1 MAIYQPTNITPD
13 LISGIANGIVW
24 VAVGEN
30 VTVSWNVNGTSP
42 LVAYQIDFY
51 TNDAASTP
59 GQSTGKVTL
68 ATPFSPVAA
77 DGTVSRFSCLVPYSY
92 FGQSQ
97 SSDSGHTGKFKIT
110 QWWGSSDSQ
119 KVVQRSLSVYQI
131 NRPSSLAIVAG
142 PVGFGGKYTFTGAW
156 TAPSLDY
163 VDTSLLWTRW
173 QAWTISDGELV
184 TVQDT
189 GKVWG
194 ATSFVWE
201 PYQFAPGSYYVQLSG
216 ESSQGEELLS
226 DIVEFTALEGDSAS
240 MAGAVTASC
249 DRSVG
254 AVKVTVKGGDYL
266 PGYVTGVEADL
277 IPEVI
282 DALIDGLNNMAW
294 VDQQGAQRVA
304 NLQTAL
310 DEAAVDGTST
320 DFSPYFNSDGWLELP
335 QENTAVWPFPA
346 GMTEAPWSFVWHGN
360 FANAPAGGGNLFTIT
375 QTDGTEVA
383 LHFDGSDLV
392 FLPTEQIF
400 SDTQFHTEDEYL
412 FILTMGSTEQTKDQF
427 YATIWEIY
435 QGQAI
440 RNETLTLTGYTQAP
454 VASVTLNGGTTTDWA
469 TVVYGDANA
478 QVLLTAQDMDFHREY
493 DNPSVA
499 FPGADGLAPVSYF
512 GSQTDGTIYRSTNG
526 GPLEF
531 FANFGWS
538 DSSTELVY
546 YDFGASNGNS
556 YVYQVFNQY
565 AEDTQ
570 AVINQSEAVTPCF
583 WEWDL
588 IETAAD
594 QNRANGDYMALN
606 VFRFSMNVV
615 SGADGNGAAP
625 GVYASFT
632 QYPIVMPD
640 TQNRHSG
647 TLTGLIG
654 WLKGPG
660 EYEDT
665 NDVREALRKLSGTRD
680 VLFIRSRRGDL
691 WKIAVSGEISTSV
704 NDNSLKQEI
713 TASVPW
719 VEIGPVDGSIV
730 KFGEI
735 QGEGE
740 DA

>member
-51 TNDAASTP
+51 TNDAASTL

-110 QWWGSSDSQ
+110 QWWGSSDTQ

-142 PVGFGGKYTFTGAW
+142 PVGYGGNFTFTGAW
-156 TAPSLDY
+156 TAPNPDY

-173 QAWTISDGELV
+173 QLWTISDQEIV

-201 PYQFAPGSYYVQLSG
+201 PGQLALGEYYVQLFG
-216 ESSQGEELLS
+216 ESSQGEQLYS
-226 DIVEFTALEGDSAS
+226 NVVTFSS
-240 MAGAVTASC
+240 MADGTISMDGAISASC
-249 DRSVG
+249 DRTMG
-254 AVKVTVKGGDYL
+254 AVRISVNTEGSIQ
-266 PGYVTGVEADL
+266 GYITGVEADL
-277 IPEVI
+277 SPEVI

-304 NLQTAL
+304 ALQAAL
-310 DEAAVDGTST
+310 DEAAVEGTTT
-320 DFSPYFNSDGWLELP
+320 DFSPYFDGEFLVLP
-335 QENTAVWPFPA
+335 QENTAVWEFPS
-346 GMTEAPWSFVWHGN
+346 GLTEAPWSFVWYGN
-360 FANAPAGGGNLFTIT
+360 AENLPQGVGNIFTIQ

-383 LHFDGSDLV
+383 LTFDGTNLI
-392 FLPTEQIF
+392 FQPTGQVIDVQF
-400 SDTQFHTEDEYL
+400 DRQDTLL
-412 FILTMGSTEQTKDQF
+412 FVLTMGSTALTKEQFSVTVWNF
-427 YATIWEIY
+427 YNGEAYGDDTVS
-435 QGQAI
+435 
-440 RNETLTLTGYTQAP
+440 LTGYTQAP
-454 VASVTLNGGTTTDWA
+454 IASVTLEGGTA
-469 TVVYGDANA
+469 TENAWVVYGNENS
-478 QVLLTAQDMDFHREY
+478 QVLQTAQDGNKDREY
-493 DNPSVA
+493 DNPHVLMPQGGSA
-499 FPGADGLAPVSYF
+499 TIRYF
-512 GSQTDGTIYRSTNG
+512 GSFIAGGGTVYRSENG
-526 GPLEF
+526 APYQY
-531 FANFGWS
+531 FADLGY
-538 DSSTELVY
+538 EEAAKYVY
-546 YDFGASNGNS
+546 YDFGAKNGNS
-556 YVYQVFNQY
+556 YVYQVMNQY
-565 AEDTQ
+565 GESTQ
-570 AVINQSEAVTPCF
+570 AVAIQTEAVTPCF

-588 IETAAD
+588 IEAWPE
-594 QNRANGDYMALN
+594 QYGANGDYMAIN
-606 VFRFSMNVV
+606 VFRFSMNVA

-654 WLKGPG
+654 WLNGPG

-665 NDVREALRKLSGTRD
+665 NDVREALRKLSGTKNT
-680 VLFIRSRRGDL
+680 LFLRSRRGDL

-713 TASVPW
+713 TASIPW
-719 VEIGPVDGSIV
+719 VEIGPVDGSIGL
-730 KFGEI
+730 FWEGP
-735 QGEGE
+735 GEG
-740 DA
+740 A